1 MLALI
6 TSYKNILMLLN
17 KNCNYLSYNYII
29 LKLTLLIIVMAKH
42 FEFLI
47 VTLFSFFLTY
57 GLLAENTEY
66 SFNEEHINLANE
78 IIKILENHHFTKKK
92 YISVKP
98 EALNSF
104 LDRLDPSRSI
114 FLEKEIT
121 DFTDDDLN
129 PEINDQNASLEKA
142 FKIFG
147 LYRSRYSERYQ
158 LQKRLLSEI
167 ENLDLRQN
175 RKILKDRSESKRE
188 ETTEDLKVLWEDLL
202 INDVIQL
209 NLNGNDLNETGIKL
223 TKRIDNQFNFFERTT
238 SDDVVDLYIN
248 SIALSYGPHTTYMS
262 PKRTED
268 FDIDMSLSL
277 EGIGALLSTDGL
289 YTTISSLVPGGPA
302 EKSDKLKPNDRI
314 VGVAQET
321 EDEVTDVIGWR
332 IDDVVQLIRGPK
344 DTEVKLEIIPS
355 TSLDESQ
362 TKIITLTRNVVKL
375 EDQAAEKRIINIKN
389 ADSEI
394 KLGVVELPAFYMDFN
409 AYQNREYDFRSSS
422 KDVKNLIRTMKDNDI
437 DGLIIDLRNNGGG
450 SLLEANALAQLFLG
464 AGPKV
469 QVKTS
474 SGSIHGLGERRG
486 FQFYDGPLAILVNRF
501 SASASE
507 ILAGAIQDYERGL
520 ILGTDTFGKGT
531 VQRVQS
537 LSLGQIK
544 FTESKFYRVSGKSTQ
559 NKGISPDIYLP
570 SPIDTEE
577 IGENKLPGALEYDS
591 IARTKVRDFN
601 RIIAST
607 DLLTSEHV
615 ERINKSVLFQHL
627 EKMKTWR
634 KIQQDE
640 KYLDLNIDKRRA
652 SKENA
657 EAELLVME
665 NDFRKKIGLNTFES
679 YQAFLDREEAEE
691 EPDIDEEILLEA
703 ANVLSDFIKY
713 SYKPVVSMN
722 KRGKN

>member
-1 MLALI
+1 M
-6 TSYKNILMLLN
+6 
-17 KNCNYLSYNYII
+17 
-29 LKLTLLIIVMAKH
+29 
-42 FEFLI
+42 
-47 VTLFSFFLTY
+47 
-57 GLLAENTEY
+57 
-66 SFNEEHINLANE
+66 
-78 IIKILENHHFTKKK
+78 
-92 YISVKP
+92 
-98 EALNSF
+98 
-104 LDRLDPSRSI
+104 
-114 FLEKEIT
+114 
-121 DFTDDDLN
+121 
-129 PEINDQNASLEKA
+129 
-142 FKIFG
+142 
-147 LYRSRYSERYQ
+147 
-158 LQKRLLSEI
+158 
-167 ENLDLRQN
+167 
-175 RKILKDRSESKRE
+175 
-188 ETTEDLKVLWEDLL
+188 
-202 INDVIQL
+202 IQL

-248 SIALSYGPHTTYMS
+248 SITLSYGPHTTYMS

-302 EKSDKLKPNDRI
+302 EKSEKLKPNDRI

-422 KDVKNLIRTMKDNDI
+422 KDVKKLIRTMKDNDI

-591 IARTKVRDFN
+591 IAKTKVRDFN

-722 KRGKN
+722 KTG

>member
-1 MLALI
+1 M
-6 TSYKNILMLLN
+6 TRRFK
-17 KNCNYLSYNYII
+17 
-29 LKLTLLIIVMAKH
+29 
-42 FEFLI
+42 FLI
-47 VTLFSFFLTY
+47 VVLSSLFLSH
-57 GLLAENTEY
+57 GLPAENTEY
-66 SFNEEHINLANE
+66 SFNDEHIQLANE
-78 IIKILENHHFTKKK
+78 IIQILENHHFTKKK
-92 YISVKP
+92 YDSIKS
-98 EALNSF
+98 EALGSF

-114 FLEKEIT
+114 FLEKEINN
-121 DFTDDDLN
+121 FTDDLD
-129 PEINDQNASLEKA
+129 PVINDQKASLKKA
-142 FKIFG
+142 FNIFE
-147 LYRSRYSERYQ
+147 LYRSRYSQRYH
-158 LQKRLLSEI
+158 LQKSLLSEI
-167 ENLDLRQN
+167 ENLDLRKN
-175 RKILKDRSESKRE
+175 RRILKDRSESKRK

-209 NLNGNDLNETGIKL
+209 SLNGNDLNETGIKL

-321 EDEVTDVIGWR
+321 EDEITDVIGWR

-344 DTEVKLEIIPS
+344 DTEVKLEVIPS

-389 ADSEI
+389 ADSEF

-409 AYQNREYDFRSSS
+409 AYQRREYNFRSSS
-422 KDVKNLIRTMKDNDI
+422 KDVKNLIRTMKNNDI

-520 ILGTDTFGKGT
+520 VLGTDTFGKGT

-591 IARTKVRDFN
+591 IAKTKVRDFN

-607 DLLTSEHV
+607 DLLTSEHT
-615 ERINKSVLFQHL
+615 ERINKSVLFKHL

-640 KYLDLNIDKRRA
+640 KYLDLNIDNRRA
-652 SKENA
+652 NKENA
-657 EAELLVME
+657 EAELLAME

-691 EPDIDEEILLEA
+691 EPDIEEEILLEA

-713 SYKPVVSMN
+713 SYKPVITMS
-722 KRGKN
+722 KTG

>member
-1 MLALI
+1 M
-6 TSYKNILMLLN
+6 TRRFK
-17 KNCNYLSYNYII
+17 
-29 LKLTLLIIVMAKH
+29 
-42 FEFLI
+42 FLI
-47 VTLFSFFLTY
+47 VVLSSLFLSH
-57 GLLAENTEY
+57 GLPAENTEY
-66 SFNEEHINLANE
+66 SFNDEHIQLANE
-78 IIKILENHHFTKKK
+78 IIQILENHHFTKKK
-92 YISVKP
+92 YDSIKS
-98 EALNSF
+98 EALGSF

-114 FLEKEIT
+114 FLEKEINN
-121 DFTDDDLN
+121 FTDDLD
-129 PEINDQNASLEKA
+129 PVINDQKASLKKA
-142 FKIFG
+142 FNIFE
-147 LYRSRYSERYQ
+147 LYRSRYSQRYH
-158 LQKRLLSEI
+158 LQKSLLSEI
-167 ENLDLRQN
+167 ENLDLRKN
-175 RKILKDRSESKRE
+175 RRILKDRSESKRK

-209 NLNGNDLNETGIKL
+209 SLNGNDLNETGIKL

-238 SDDVVDLYIN
+238 SEDVVDLYIN

-321 EDEVTDVIGWR
+321 EDEITDVIGWR

-344 DTEVKLEIIPS
+344 DTEVKLEVIPS

-389 ADSEI
+389 ADSEF

-409 AYQNREYDFRSSS
+409 AYQRREYDFRSSS
-422 KDVKNLIRTMKDNDI
+422 KDVKNLIRTMKNNDI

-520 ILGTDTFGKGT
+520 VLGTDTFGKGT

-591 IARTKVRDFN
+591 IAKTKVRDFN

-607 DLLTSEHV
+607 DLLTSEHT
-615 ERINKSVLFQHL
+615 ERINKSVLFKHL

-640 KYLDLNIDKRRA
+640 KYLDLNIDNRRA
-652 SKENA
+652 NKENA
-657 EAELLVME
+657 EAELLAME

-691 EPDIDEEILLEA
+691 EPDIEEEILLEA

-713 SYKPVVSMN
+713 SYKPVITMS
-722 KRGKN
+722 KTG

>member
-1 MLALI
+1 M
-6 TSYKNILMLLN
+6 TRRFK
-17 KNCNYLSYNYII
+17 
-29 LKLTLLIIVMAKH
+29 
-42 FEFLI
+42 FLI
-47 VTLFSFFLTY
+47 VIFSSLFLSY
-57 GLLAENTEY
+57 GLLAENTEF
-66 SFNEEHINLANE
+66 SFNDEHIKLTDE
-78 IIKILENHHFTKKK
+78 IIEILENHHFTKKK
-92 YISVKP
+92 YVSIKS

-104 LDRLDPSRSI
+104 LDSLDPSRSI
-114 FLEKEIT
+114 FLVKEIN
-121 DFTDDDLN
+121 DFTDNGFD
-129 PEINDQNASLEKA
+129 PAVNDQSASLEKA
-142 FKIFG
+142 FNIFG

-175 RKILKDRSESKRE
+175 RKILKDRSESKRK

-209 NLNGNDLNETGIKL
+209 NLNGNNLNETGIKL

-289 YTTISSLVPGGPA
+289 YTTIASLVPGGPA

-321 EDEVTDVIGWR
+321 EDEITDVIGWR

-591 IARTKVRDFN
+591 IAKTKVRDFN

-640 KYLDLNIDKRRA
+640 EYLDLNIDKRRA

-722 KRGKN
+722 KTG

>member
-1 MLALI
+1 M
-6 TSYKNILMLLN
+6 TRRFK
-17 KNCNYLSYNYII
+17 
-29 LKLTLLIIVMAKH
+29 
-42 FEFLI
+42 FLI
-47 VTLFSFFLTY
+47 VIFSSLFLSY

-66 SFNEEHINLANE
+66 SFNDEHIKLANE
-78 IIKILENHHFTKKK
+78 IIEILENHHFTKKK
-92 YISVKP
+92 YASIKP
-98 EALNSF
+98 QALNSF

-114 FLEKEIT
+114 FLEKDIN
-121 DFTDDDLN
+121 DFTDNDLD
-129 PEINDQNASLEKA
+129 PTINDKSASLEKA
-142 FKIFG
+142 FNIFG

-167 ENLDLRQN
+167 ENLDLKQN
-175 RKILKDRSESKRE
+175 RKILKDRSESTRK

-238 SDDVVDLYIN
+238 SEDVVDLYIN

-321 EDEVTDVIGWR
+321 EDEITDVIGWR

-344 DTEVKLEIIPS
+344 DTEVKLEVIPS

-389 ADSEI
+389 ADSEF

-409 AYQNREYDFRSSS
+409 AYQRREYDFRSSS
-422 KDVKNLIRTMKDNDI
+422 KDVKNLIRTMKNNDI

-520 ILGTDTFGKGT
+520 VLGTDTFGKGT

-591 IARTKVRDFN
+591 IAKTKVRDFN

-607 DLLTSEHV
+607 DLLTSEHI
-615 ERINKSVLFQHL
+615 ERINKSVLFKHL

-640 KYLDLNIDKRRA
+640 KYLDLNIDNRRA

-657 EAELLVME
+657 EAELLAME
-665 NDFRKKIGLNTFES
+665 NDFRQKIGLNTFES

-691 EPDIDEEILLEA
+691 EPDIEEEILLEA

-713 SYKPVVSMN
+713 SYKPVISMS
-722 KRGKN
+722 KRG

>member
-1 MLALI
+1 M
-6 TSYKNILMLLN
+6 TR
-17 KNCNYLSYNYII
+17 
-29 LKLTLLIIVMAKH
+29 H

-47 VTLFSFFLTY
+47 VTLFSFFLSY

-66 SFNEEHINLANE
+66 SFDEEHIKLANE

-92 YISVKP
+92 YISLKP

-121 DFTDDDLN
+121 DFTDDGLD

-175 RKILKDRSESKRE
+175 RKILKDRSESKRK

-202 INDVIQL
+202 VNDVIQL
-209 NLNGNDLNETGIKL
+209 NLNGNDINETGIKL

-422 KDVKNLIRTMKDNDI
+422 KDVKNLIRTMKDNNI

-570 SPIDTEE
+570 SPINTEE

-591 IARTKVRDFN
+591 IAKTKVRDFN

-615 ERINKSVLFQHL
+615 ERVNKSVLFQHL

-640 KYLDLNIDKRRA
+640 KHLDLNIDKRRA
-652 SKENA
+652 SKDNA

-713 SYKPVVSMN
+713 SYKPVVSLN
-722 KRGKN
+722 KTG